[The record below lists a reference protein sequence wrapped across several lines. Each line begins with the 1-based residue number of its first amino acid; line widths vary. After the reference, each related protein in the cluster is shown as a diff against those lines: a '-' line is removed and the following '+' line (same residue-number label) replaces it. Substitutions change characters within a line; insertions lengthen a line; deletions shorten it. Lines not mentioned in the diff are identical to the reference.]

1 MQTDPKNE
9 KGRDAHHGDPTHMQ
23 TGAHCDDV
31 KTNVQTPAR
40 RLTPRRARLLA
51 ALLDGRKTR
60 EQLDRAAGTSNSPDV
75 VMILRRDFGLVID
88 CEHVKAT
95 DRDGEP
101 CRPGV
106 YSLRESDRAKVNALL
121 KGVHA

>member
-1 MQTDPKNE
+1 MQTDPRNE

-23 TGAHCDDV
+23 TGADCACAAADI
-31 KTNVQTPAR
+31 PAPTR

-51 ALLDGRKTR
+51 ALLDGPKTR

-88 CEHVKAT
+88 CEHIKAT

>member
-1 MQTDPKNE
+1 MQTDPRNE

-23 TGAHCDDV
+23 TGAHSADV
-31 KTNVQTPAR
+31 RTNVQTPAR
-40 RLTPRRARLLA
+40 RLTPRRTRLLA

-75 VMILRRDFGLVID
+75 VMTLRRDFGLVID
-88 CEHVKAT
+88 CEHIKAT

-106 YSLRESDRAKVNALL
+106 YSLRETDRAKAQALL
-121 KGVHA
+121 KGAQ